1 MKLYTKSYIPEWG
14 RIVDMT
20 VEKNDSL
27 SDYVKDETVFKVIL
41 LEKGE
46 ISLKSNGSSYN
57 IKAPSLIFSS
67 DKDITDIENL
77 KKGSSLVLYFKPS
90 VVRDEFTLENLYSGK
105 YSNTFGTTVYQD
117 YCLVERFFKI
127 KELNNKIFSLT
138 LNELNKIKRL
148 ILSIEKEL
156 ITQYDGFWPCRSRS
170 YLLELL
176 FYIQN
181 IFDSKEDSN
190 NTLSEED
197 ETFSAICEYLNEH
210 ISEQISL
217 ETLIAAFNINRNKL
231 NKIFINKTSKTCL
244 NYLSDLRTDMAKMI
258 LSNTE
263 IPIGEVSSRVGYP
276 DSNYFT
282 KIFKKYTG
290 FTPSEYRKN
299 NITCR

>member
-1 MKLYTKSYIPEWG
+1 MKLYTKSYNPEWG

-57 IKAPSLIFSS
+57 IKAPSMIFLS

-105 YSNTFGTTVYQD
+105 YSNAFGTTVYQD

-190 NTLSEED
+190 NT
-197 ETFSAICEYLNEH
+197 YP
-210 ISEQISL
+210 
-217 ETLIAAFNINRNKL
+217 R
-231 NKIFINKTSKTCL
+231 
-244 NYLSDLRTDMAKMI
+244 KMKHFPQFASI
-258 LSNTE
+258 
-263 IPIGEVSSRVGYP
+263 
-276 DSNYFT
+276 
-282 KIFKKYTG
+282 
-290 FTPSEYRKN
+290 
-299 NITCR
+299 